1 MEIHR
6 IVCHCCY
13 GMLADYVNSLQVIK
27 VPLEN
32 NSQSGGPM
40 LDGQELRYI
49 FGNLPPIHI
58 VHTRMRDDLLHL
70 AHNWMPDASI
80 GEIIL
85 KYVSPFSIK

>member
-1 MEIHR
+1 
-6 IVCHCCY
+6 
-13 GMLADYVNSLQVIK
+13 MLVVGVLTGVDVLQVIK

-49 FGNLPPIHI
+49 FGNLPPIHT

-70 AHNWMPDASI
+70 AHNWAPDASI

-85 KYVSPFSIK
+85 KYVSVLSII